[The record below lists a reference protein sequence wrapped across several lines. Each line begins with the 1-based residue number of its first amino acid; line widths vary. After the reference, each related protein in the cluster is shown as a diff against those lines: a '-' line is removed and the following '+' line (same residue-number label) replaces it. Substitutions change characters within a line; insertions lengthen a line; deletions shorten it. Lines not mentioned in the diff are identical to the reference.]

1 MNSTRTLPPSAAN
14 TDVHKPWLADLL
26 LLSAIWGASF
36 ILMRAAVPEFGPL
49 PTAAVRVCVGA
60 LFLLPVVWW
69 RGLMPDLRRHW
80 ARIFVVGIL
89 NSAIPFSCFAFALQ
103 SITTGLSAILNATV
117 PMFGAL
123 VAWLWLK
130 DRPGASRVLG
140 LIAGFAGIAML
151 AWDKASFKPDASGVA
166 PGWAVIAC
174 LVACIFYA
182 IAASYTKRYL
192 MGIPSLVTAAGSLI
206 GASLAMALPTAF
218 LWPAKMPSAHAWLAV
233 VAAGV
238 MCTGVAYMLFFRI
251 IANAGPPRAL
261 SSTFLVPV
269 FAVIYGAIFIQ
280 ETITPWMVFC
290 ALVIVCGTALSTGL
304 IRLGLSAAP

>member
-1 MNSTRTLPPSAAN
+1 MNSN
-14 TDVHKPWLADLL
+14 TAGHKAWLADLL
-26 LLSAIWGASF
+26 MLSAIWGSSF

-49 PTAAVRVCVGA
+49 PTAAMRIAVGA
-60 LFLLPVVWW
+60 CFLLPMVWW
-69 RGLMPDLRRHW
+69 RGLMPELRRYW
-80 ARIFVVGIL
+80 GRTFLVGIL
-89 NSAIPFSCFAFALQ
+89 NSAVPFSCFAFALQ

-130 DRPGASRVLG
+130 DRPNASRLMGLVLG
-140 LIAGFAGIAML
+140 FTGIAML
-151 AWDKASFKPDASGVA
+151 AWDKATFKPDASGIA

-192 MGIPSLVTAAGSLI
+192 TGVPSLVTAAGSLT
-206 GASLAMALPTAF
+206 GASVAMAVPTAL
-218 LWPAKMPSAHAWLAV
+218 LWPAKLPAAPAWLAL

-238 MCTGVAYMLFFRI
+238 MCTGVAYILFFRI
-251 IANAGPPRAL
+251 IVNAGPARAL

-269 FAVIYGAIFIQ
+269 FAVLYGAVLIG
-280 ETITPWMVFC
+280 ETVTPWMVFC
-290 ALVIVCGTALSTGL
+290 ALVIVCGTALATGL
-304 IRLGLSAAP
+304 LRLGRRR